1 MNTTFDT
8 ATALR
13 IAPDDL
19 NELVR
24 GQELTFVERLTPLVR
39 QQSIVLDFTHVDRVD
54 AAGIAALIALYGT
67 AQGAGHSF
75 VITGVCAHVREVLT
89 LVGLDRI
96 LLSHNANPCGA
107 DPNCADP
114 AKPAEPSFARSAA

>member
-1 MNTTFDT
+1 MLNATIDT
-8 ATALR
+8 ATALC

-24 GQELTFVERLTPLVR
+24 GQELSFVERLTPLVR
-39 QQSIVLDFTHVDRVD
+39 EQSIVLDFTHVDRVD

-75 VITGVCAHVREVLT
+75 AIACACTHVREVLT

-96 LLSHNANPCGA
+96 LLTGQPGSAISS
-107 DPNCADP
+107 
-114 AKPAEPSFARSAA
+114 EPSFARSAA

>member
-1 MNTTFDT
+1 MNFIADNT

-13 IAPDDL
+13 IAPGDL

-24 GQELTFVERLTPLVR
+24 GQDLSFVERLTPLVR
-39 QQSIVLDFTHVDRVD
+39 CQNVLLDFAHVDRVD

-75 VITGVCAHVREVLT
+75 AITGACAHVREVLT

-96 LLSHNANPCGA
+96 LL
-107 DPNCADP
+107 CAHAEP
-114 AKPAEPSFARSAA
+114 AEQQAAQPEPSFARTAA

>member
-1 MNTTFDT
+1 MNFIADNT
-8 ATALR
+8 ATALH
-13 IAPDDL
+13 IAPGDL

-24 GQELTFVERLTPLVR
+24 GQDLSFVERLTPLVR
-39 QQSIVLDFTHVDRVD
+39 SKNILLDFTHVDRVD

-75 VITGVCAHVREVLT
+75 AITGACAHVREVLT

-96 LLSHNANPCGA
+96 LLCTEAA
-107 DPNCADP
+107 
-114 AKPAEPSFARSAA
+114 PAEQTAAQPVPSFARSAA

>member
-1 MNTTFDT
+1 MNVIAENT
-8 ATALR
+8 AAALR

-39 QQSIVLDFTHVDRVD
+39 EQSILLDFTHVDRVD

-75 VITGVCAHVREVLT
+75 TITGTCAHVREVLT

-96 LLSHNANPCGA
+96 LLTESAA
-107 DPNCADP
+107 P
-114 AKPAEPSFARSAA
+114 ATQPELCLSRSAA